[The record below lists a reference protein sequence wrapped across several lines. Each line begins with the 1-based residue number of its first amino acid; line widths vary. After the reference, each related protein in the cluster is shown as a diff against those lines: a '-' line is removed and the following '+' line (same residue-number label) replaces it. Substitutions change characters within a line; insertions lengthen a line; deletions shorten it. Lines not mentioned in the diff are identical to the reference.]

1 MPRIEEDISRKA
13 ASRPQTHH
21 CKESRGFTKIRHTGK
36 FIVNL
41 SLAVT
46 ILPLGTLERY
56 VGNLHAWIIK
66 MKS

>member
-21 CKESRGFTKIRHTGK
+21 CKESRGFTKKRHTGK